1 MAIHEKAKNQ
11 NEAIVKKVEK
21 ILVST
26 DFIDTVRIVI
36 EGSRGE
42 IPTIQYNIKEWIVPD
57 KCEEGLAAIRCEK
70 CDDETS

>member
-1 MAIHEKAKNQ
+1 MAIHEKSKDQ

-21 ILVST
+21 ILEST
-26 DFIDTVRIVI
+26 NFIDNLRIVI

-57 KCEEGLAAIRCEK
+57 EYEEGEK
-70 CDDETS
+70 K

>member
-21 ILVST
+21 ILAST
-26 DFIDTVRIVI
+26 DFIDNVRIVI

-57 KCEEGLAAIRCEK
+57 EYVEGEK
-70 CDDETS
+70 K

>member
-1 MAIHEKAKNQ
+1 MAIHEKSKDQ

-21 ILVST
+21 ILAST
-26 DFIDTVRIVI
+26 NFVDNLRIVI

-57 KCEEGLAAIRCEK
+57 EYEEGAK
-70 CDDETS
+70 K